1 MSAVCHILPLIAAS
15 GHPLI
20 SGSKNYGRTGDKI
33 ALCGC
38 MMQQQHI
45 ADKIKK
51 SSEKRVCGDAR

>member
-1 MSAVCHILPLIAAS
+1 MPRANRFLLHTAAS

-33 ALCGC
+33 
-38 MMQQQHI
+38 
-45 ADKIKK
+45 KK